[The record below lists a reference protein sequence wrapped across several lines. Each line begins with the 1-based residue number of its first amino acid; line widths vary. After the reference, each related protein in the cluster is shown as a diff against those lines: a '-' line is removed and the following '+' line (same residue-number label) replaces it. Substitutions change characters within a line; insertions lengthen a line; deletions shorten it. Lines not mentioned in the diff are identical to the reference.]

1 MKCVLSLTTTPTRI
15 GHVNHLLS
23 IMPDLECFNEIH
35 VNVPRIFKRTSTPY
49 EIPKNIE
56 NYVHIVDDDLGP
68 ATKIVHTIERL
79 KNPNDIVVS
88 VDDDNLLPQGLLKKL
103 IEQCKVHDCV
113 ITGLGKYLSY
123 WNLPRMRPFRMKL
136 ESSKCVDLIEGWSG
150 VAYRK
155 KHLDTAWVRRILQNS
170 CTECFV
176 SDDLVLSAAIHLKG
190 YSIQTLSSTHPRRQ
204 NQLAM
209 TIRELAWSHGSD
221 AIHRGAGSSKT
232 YEGHEQNGVDAHY
245 DNYKRCLDQ
254 IARLA
259 TNMPKQ

>member
-15 GHVNHLLS
+15 DHVNHLLS
-23 IMPDLECFNEIH
+23 ITPDLECFDEIH
-35 VNVPRIFKRTSTPY
+35 INVPRIFKRTSSPY

-56 NYVHIVDDDLGP
+56 RHVHIVDDDLGP

-79 KNPNDIVVS
+79 KNPDDIVVS
-88 VDDDNLLPQGLLKKL
+88 IDDDNLLPQGLLKKL
-103 IEQCKVHDCV
+103 IEQCKLHDCV
-113 ITGLGKYLSY
+113 ITGLGKYLRY
-123 WNLPRMRPFRMKL
+123 WNLPRMRPFPMKL
-136 ESSKCVDLIEGWSG
+136 ASSKYVDLIEGWSG

-155 KHLDTAWVRRILQNS
+155 KHVDPAWVRRIIQNS

-190 YSIQTLSSTHPRRQ
+190 YSIQTLSSSHPRRQ
-204 NQLAM
+204 NQLARA
-209 TIRELAWSHGSD
+209 IGELPWSHGPD
-221 AIHRGAGSSKT
+221 AIHLGAGSSKT
-232 YEGHEQNGVDAHY
+232 YEGHERNCVDAHY
-245 DNYKRCLDQ
+245 DNYKCCLDQ